1 MAIQFPSPEP
11 GLPEIWQEL
20 QALRR
25 EVAELRRALSSRTDI
40 GPPAPETQAGAPPL
54 VRQSSAATLL
64 ARRNPER
71 LQEEVRR
78 RMAIEATSEEQGA
91 NTEVDLLIDR
101 LHDLADASSPQP

>member
-1 MAIQFPSPEP
+1 MAIQSPSPEP

-25 EVAELRRALSSRTDI
+25 EVAELRRALNWRSDI
-40 GPPAPETQAGAPPL
+40 VSPAPETQAGAPPL
-54 VRQSSAATLL
+54 VRQTSAATLL

-78 RMAIEATSEEQGA
+78 RRAMEASREEQGA

-101 LHDLADASSPQP
+101 LHDLADASSPHP